1 MDKLTHLLVQRLR
14 QDARRQT
21 LRAAL
26 LNGLVELRLV
36 EWDGAIIRRTSPLF
50 DTSQLSGNV
59 GQDLGWIRRH
69 FASLLVEPSKSVNEA
84 KNGFAP
90 DDGPVDVRPPVPE
103 RLRRLLARKLEHAPW
118 PAADEQRRVYAIRL
132 VANAGPPPMSGHLIA
147 AVVLAKALTASG
159 RTLAE
164 LVGLASSHTSF
175 VTVQSEVAGVETA
188 IARLLTATR
197 LLPGEPISF
206 IAGGAPYFDDD
217 LRFEN
222 EEHRR
227 AVFHLEGQHVS
238 SLVGHSVRRRLV
250 RAAAS
255 DLPVLITADDPHQIP
270 DDVEVTADLCLT
282 VARFDKALIADVV
295 EIIYGAS
302 VLADLNASIESL
314 RPRWLS
320 MDDLIL
326 ALRPGRHPGEALN
339 IIATLAA
346 ANRQDA
352 IENGTVDD
360 DDGEGDAGTSAP
372 DGALTPEQAVPMTA
386 ARKQPGNQASKNAQK
401 PKEERRL
408 VVVDPARQT
417 SGRGKRDVSSGAEV
431 VQPEPVEP
439 GDTRSVSGRLQVE
452 TLSGYGKAR
461 DWALVLK
468 ADLDDYR
475 SGRLAWTD
483 MSTRLL
489 LSGPPG
495 TGKTTFARALCNTLQ
510 VPLVVTSVSTWL
522 EGGYLNDVLRK
533 MTLTFAE
540 ARDHAPVILFVDE
553 IDGIGKRQPAER
565 DHSDWWNA
573 VVNKALELL
582 DGAVKSEG
590 VIVVGATNRPSE
602 IDEALRRS
610 GRLETHI
617 EIPRPDIPALAEI
630 LAFHLGRDV
639 EHLRS
644 VQVTEEHASISP
656 VGSSAEAAET
666 DVAYHEQGVRS

>member
-26 LNGLVELRLV
+26 LNGLLELKLV
-36 EWDGAIIRRTSPLF
+36 EWDGAIIRGYGPLF

-59 GQDLGWIRRH
+59 DQDVAWIRRH
-69 FASLLVEPSKSVNEA
+69 FASLLVEPAKSVNAA
-84 KNGFAP
+84 KNNFGS
-90 DDGPVDVRPPVPE
+90 DVGPVDVRPPVPE
-103 RLRRLLARKLEHAPW
+103 RLRRLLARKLDQARL
-118 PAADEQRRVYAIRL
+118 PAADAERRAYAIRL
-132 VANAGPPPMSGHLIA
+132 VGEAGPPPMSGHLIA
-147 AVVLAKALTASG
+147 AVVLARALAASG

-164 LVGLASSHTSF
+164 LLDRASSRTSF
-175 VTVQSEVAGVETA
+175 VTIQSEVEGVETA
-188 IARLLTATR
+188 IVRLLTATG

-206 IAGGAPYFDDD
+206 IAGGAPYVDDD
-217 LRFEN
+217 LRFED
-222 EEHRR
+222 EEQRR
-227 AVFHLEGQHVS
+227 PVFHLVGKHVA

-270 DDVEVTADLCLT
+270 GDVRLAADLCLT
-282 VARFDKALIADVV
+282 VARFDKALITAIVG
-295 EIIYGAS
+295 IIYGTSA
-302 VLADLNASIESL
+302 LADLDALIESL
-314 RPRWLS
+314 RPRWLT

-326 ALRPGRHPGEALN
+326 ALRPGRRPGDALR
-339 IIATLAA
+339 ILATLAA

-352 IENGTVDD
+352 IENGAVDD
-360 DDGEGDAGTSAP
+360 EDVDGDAGTTAT
-372 DGALTPEQAVPMTA
+372 DGALAPEQSASTA
-386 ARKQPGNQASKNAQK
+386 ALRKQPGNPASKNAEK

-417 SGRGKRDVSSGAEV
+417 SGRGRRDVSSGAEV

-439 GDTRSVSGRLQVE
+439 GDTRSVGGRLQVE

-461 DWALVLK
+461 DWALDLK
-468 ADLDDYR
+468 ADLHEYR
-475 SGRLAWTD
+475 SGRLAWAD

-495 TGKTTFARALCNTLQ
+495 TGKTTFARALCNSLRI
-510 VPLVVTSVSTWL
+510 PLVVTSVSTWL

-533 MTLTFAE
+533 MALTFAE
-540 ARDHAPVILFVDE
+540 VRDHAPAILFVDE

-565 DHSDWWNA
+565 DHADWWNA

-582 DGAVKSEG
+582 DGAVRSEG
-590 VIVVGATNRPSE
+590 VIVVGASNRPGA

-630 LAFHLGRDV
+630 FAFHLGADA
-639 EHLRS
+639 EALCS
-644 VQVTEEHASISP
+644 VQATDAHASISS
-656 VGSSAEAAET
+656 VGSSPET
-666 DVAYHEQGVRS
+666 APRHQQGVQS

>member
-1 MDKLTHLLVQRLR
+1 MDKLTRLLVHRLR
-14 QDARRQT
+14 QDADRQT
-21 LRAAL
+21 LRNAL
-26 LNGLVELRLV
+26 LNGLLELKLV
-36 EWDGAIIRRTSPLF
+36 EWDGAIIRRYSPLF
-50 DTSQLSGNV
+50 DTSQLSGNMA
-59 GQDLGWIRRH
+59 QDLIWIRRH
-69 FASLLVEPSKSVNEA
+69 FASLLVEPPKSVNEA
-84 KNGFAP
+84 KNVFAA
-90 DDGPVDVRPPVPE
+90 DVGSVDVRPPVPE
-103 RLRRLLARKLEHAPW
+103 RFRRLLARKLEDARW
-118 PAADEQRRVYAIRL
+118 AVADEERRAYAIRL

-147 AVVLAKALTASG
+147 AVVLAKALMASG
-159 RTLAE
+159 RSFAE
-164 LVGLASSHTSF
+164 LVDLASSRTSF
-175 VTVQSEVAGVETA
+175 VTVQSEVTGVETA

-197 LLPGEPISF
+197 LLPGELISF
-206 IAGGAPYFDDD
+206 IAGGAPFFDDD
-217 LRFEN
+217 LRFEK
-222 EEHRR
+222 EDQRR
-227 AVFHLEGQHVS
+227 PVFHLEGQHVS

-250 RAAAS
+250 RAAAF

-270 DDVEVTADLCLT
+270 DDVRVTADLCLT
-282 VARFDKALIADVV
+282 VVKFDKALIAAII

-302 VLADLNASIESL
+302 VLADLNALIESL

-326 ALRPGRHPGEALN
+326 ALRPGRQPSEALR
-339 IIATLAA
+339 ILATLAA

-352 IENGTVDD
+352 IENGAVDD
-360 DDGEGDAGTSAP
+360 EDGDGDAGTSAT
-372 DGALTPEQAVPMTA
+372 DGALAPEQSASAAA
-386 ARKQPGNQASKNAQK
+386 ARKQPGNSTSKKDQK
-401 PKEERRL
+401 SKEERRL

-417 SGRGKRDVSSGAEV
+417 SGRGKREVSSGAEV

-439 GDTRSVSGRLQVE
+439 GDTRSVGGRLQVE

-461 DWALVLK
+461 DWALELK
-468 ADLDDYR
+468 ADLVDYR
-475 SGRLAWTD
+475 SDRLPWTD

-495 TGKTTFARALCNTLQ
+495 TGKTTFARALCNSLQ
-510 VPLVVTSVSTWL
+510 IPLVVTSVSTWL

-540 ARDHAPVILFVDE
+540 ARDRAPAILFVDE

-565 DHSDWWNA
+565 DHADWWNA

-582 DGAVKSEG
+582 DGAMKAEG

-617 EIPRPDIPALAEI
+617 EIPRPDIPALADI
-630 LAFHLGRDV
+630 LAFQLGPDV

-644 VQVTEEHASISP
+644 VQATGEHASISS
-656 VGSSAEAAET
+656 VGSSSEAAEA
-666 DVAYHEQGVRS
+666 DVACHGQGVQS